1 MDITKFASVGIIILC
16 LHINRTIYVSP
27 QPYQSILSSVYAFA
41 SLSIIPYIWATRYL
55 FLWTIHIFF
64 LSGFGLLSPYF
75 LWSLLYIKK
84 ISSLSIICCRY
95 FLPIVHLSFDF
106 ADNFF
111 PMQKF
116 HVVNLPTFNFITS
129 EFWFI
134 NRKVLPHQSYK
145 KIHWYY
151 LLEHK

>member
-1 MDITKFASVGIIILC
+1 MFHHSLTKVYCQVFMLLLVFQSFHIFELLDIFFC
-16 LHINRTIYVSP
+16 E
-27 QPYQSILSSVYAFA
+27 
-41 SLSIIPYIWATRYL
+41 LSI
-55 FLWTIHIFF
+55 HFF

-84 ISSLSIICCRY
+84 ISSLSIIFCRY